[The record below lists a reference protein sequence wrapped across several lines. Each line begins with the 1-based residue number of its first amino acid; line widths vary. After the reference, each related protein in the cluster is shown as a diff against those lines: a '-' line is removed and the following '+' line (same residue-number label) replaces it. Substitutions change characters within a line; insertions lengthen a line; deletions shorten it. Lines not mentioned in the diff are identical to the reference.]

1 MFVMLIKDMCQ
12 CFKSYLKRAALT
24 TIHAFHYFRL
34 DTKLWLLSH
43 LQISYYF
50 GCFITI
56 WKAGSDHNIRSISV
70 TEKKNIQK
78 HYFLDNFNNDDTC
91 TSISL
96 LHLFRMMRPLILS
109 AVKKVSD
116 VLMDYYFFKIFSLV
130 FSVIV
135 NYYHLHDTLQSVFI
149 RWTFFKF

>member
-1 MFVMLIKDMCQ
+1 MII
-12 CFKSYLKRAALT
+12 T
-24 TIHAFHYFRL
+24 L
-34 DTKLWLLSH
+34 DLFQSQK
-43 LQISYYF
+43 
-50 GCFITI
+50 
-56 WKAGSDHNIRSISV
+56 
-70 TEKKNIQK
+70 KKNIQK

-116 VLMDYYFFKIFSLV
+116 VLMDYYFLKIFSLV